1 MAASDAL
8 LVEKLV
14 LALNGRRYEV
24 AAAELEPST
33 TLLEFIRTRTPFRG
47 PKLGCGEGG
56 CGACVVHIAK
66 YNPTTDEVTEFSAS
80 SCLTLI
86 YSLNFCSVITTEG
99 LGNTQEGFHAIQ
111 KRISGF
117 HASQCGFCTP
127 GMCMPIFSSLVGA
140 DNSKM
145 PQPPNGFSKLTVSE
159 AEKAF
164 SGNLCRCTGYRPIV
178 DACKSFASDV
188 DLEDLGLNI
197 FWKKGVKKPDVS
209 KLPSYTFGGGMC
221 TFPDFLK
228 SELKSLQHLDDFNI
242 TTSKGSQYHPR
253 LQNTLCSSGIFTFLD
268 FLKSGLKLPRYHLND
283 ANNTVSKEG
292 WYHPRSIKQYYE
304 LINST
309 LFNECSVKVVVGNT
323 SSGVYKDHDLYN
335 KYIDIGGIPELSSVV
350 RKGEG
355 IEIGAAITISRSI
368 EILEKESKL
377 MSSPNGSVVFRKLAE
392 HMSKVASPF
401 VRNTASLGG
410 NIILAQ
416 KYPFPSDIATI
427 LLGAGSTVCVQVV
440 GEQMYIT
447 LEEFLKQPPL
457 DCTSLLLSI
466 FIPHWISDSQAETS
480 LVFQTYRAASRP
492 LGNAISYVNSA
503 FLGHISFDGSS
514 GDRVFSNLHLAFGA
528 YGTEHAIRARKV
540 EKFLTGK
547 SLTAS
552 TVLGAIRLLKETVV
566 PMKGTSHPEYR
577 TSVAVGFLFSF
588 LSADAK
594 GIAETEETFNT
605 SSTNSVDMTDVC
617 DWPLSSR
624 QETISGDVYKPIGEP
639 RKKCG
644 VELQASGE
652 AVYVDDIPAAKHCL
666 HGEFVYSTQ
675 PLAFVKNIKFKSL
688 LASQKIITVISAKDI
703 PKEGQ
708 NIGSMSMFG
717 DEPLF
722 GDPIAEFAGQ
732 ALGVVIAETQRHADM
747 AAKQAAV
754 EYDTEDLK
762 PPILTMEQ
770 AVENNSYFNVPDV
783 FYPKQVGDFS
793 KGMAE
798 ADHKILSTEVK
809 LASQYY
815 FYMETQTALAIPDE
829 DKTMV
834 VYSSTQYPEFAQ
846 AVIAKCLGIPFGN
859 VRVITRRVG
868 GGFGGKGYRSFPVA
882 TAAALSAYKL
892 QRPVQM
898 YLNRNT
904 DMIMVGSRHPIKAHY
919 SVGFKSDGKIT
930 ALHLDLLIDAGISID
945 LSPIIPEGVISGLKK
960 YNWGA
965 LSFDIKLCK
974 TNNTSKSTMRAP
986 GDTQGSLIAE
996 AIIEHVASV
1005 LSLDSN
1011 RVREIN
1017 FHTYDSLMLF
1027 YPESAGE
1034 ASTYTLPS
1042 IFSRVAL
1049 TSSYLHRTHTIK
1061 MFNSCNKWRKRGIS
1075 CVPLIFNVSPRPAPG
1090 RVSVLMDG
1098 SIVVEVGGIE
1108 IGQGLWTKVQQ
1119 MTAFALGQLWPEE
1132 CDGLLERVRVLQAD
1146 TLNLIQGGVTGGSST
1161 SESSCAATLQACKL
1175 LINRLNP
1182 VMNKLRLQSATVSW
1196 DDLISEAYQENVNLS
1211 ASVYWI
1217 PEQGSNSYLN
1227 YGAGISEVEIDLL
1240 TGAIALLR
1248 SDLVYDCGMSLN
1260 PAVDLGQIEGSFI
1273 QGVGFFIYEEHETNS
1288 DGLVVSNST
1297 WDYKIPSVDT
1307 IPKQFNV
1314 EVLNTGYH
1322 KNRVLSSKASGE
1334 PAVVLASSVHCALRE
1349 AIRAARK
1356 DSADSTE
1363 SGTSP
1368 LTFQLNV
1375 PAPMTIVKELCGFD
1389 IVEKYLENQLSNEAA
1404 STVQSAAVNT
1414 NIV

>member
-1 MAASDAL
+1 MSGTMAASDAL
-8 LVEKLV
+8 LVERLV

-24 AAAELEPST
+24 AAAELEPSM

-66 YNPTTDEVTEFSAS
+66 YNPATDEVTEFSAS

-86 YSLNFCSVITTEG
+86 YSINFCSVITTEG
-99 LGNTQEGFHAIQ
+99 LGSTREGFHAIQ
-111 KRISGF
+111 KRMSGF

-127 GMCMPIFSSLVGA
+127 GMCMSIFSSLVGA
-140 DNSKM
+140 DNSKR
-145 PQPPNGFSKLTVSE
+145 PQPPNGFSKITLSE

-197 FWKKGVKKPDVS
+197 FWKRGDKKPDIN
-209 KLPSYTFGGGMC
+209 KLPSYTIGGGIC

-228 SELKSLQHLDDFNI
+228 SELKSLQRLDDVNI
-242 TTSKGSQYHPR
+242 TTSTGSQYHPR
-253 LQNTLCSSGIFTFLD
+253 LQNTLCGGGIFTFLD
-268 FLKSGLKLPRYHLND
+268 FLKSGLKLPRYNLND

-304 LINST
+304 LINSS
-309 LFNECSVKVVVGNT
+309 LLSECSVKVVVGNT
-323 SSGVYKDHDLYN
+323 SAGVYKDHDLYN
-335 KYIDIGGIPELSSVV
+335 RYIDIGGIPELSSIV

-355 IEIGAAITISRSI
+355 IEIGAAITISTSI
-368 EILEKESKL
+368 EILEKENKL

-392 HMSKVASPF
+392 HMNKVASPF

-427 LLGAGSTVCVQVV
+427 LLGAGSTVCVQFV
-440 GEQMYIT
+440 GERRHIT
-447 LEEFLKQPPL
+447 LEEFLKQPPM

-466 FIPHWISDSQAETS
+466 FIPHWISDSQTETS

-503 FLGHISFDGSS
+503 FLGHVSFDESS
-514 GDRVFSNLHLAFGA
+514 GDRVFSNLRLAFGA

-552 TVLGAIRLLKETVV
+552 TLHGAIRLLKETVV

-577 TSVAVGFLFSF
+577 TSVAIGFLFSF
-588 LSADAK
+588 LSAHAK
-594 GIAETEETFNT
+594 GVAEPGESFST
-605 SSTNSVDMTDVC
+605 SFANSVDITDVC

-624 QETISGDVYKPIGEP
+624 QETISGDEYKPIGEP
-639 RKKCG
+639 MKKYG

-652 AVYVDDIPAAKHCL
+652 AVYVDDIPAPKHCL

-675 PLAFVKNIKFKSL
+675 PLAFVKNIKFKSS
-688 LASQKIITVISAKDI
+688 LASQKTITVISAKDI
-703 PKEGQ
+703 PKQGQ

-717 DEPLF
+717 DEALF

-747 AAKQAAV
+747 AAKQAV
-754 EYDTEDLK
+754 IEYDTEDLK
-762 PPILTMEQ
+762 PPILTVEQ
-770 AVENNSYFNVPDV
+770 AVENNSYFNVPDA

-829 DKTMV
+829 DNTMV
-834 VYSSTQYPEFAQ
+834 VYSSTQYPELAQ
-846 AVIAKCLGIPFGN
+846 TVIARCLGIPFGN
-859 VRVITRRVG
+859 VRIITRRVG

-882 TAAALSAYKL
+882 TAAALCAYKL
-892 QRPVQM
+892 QCSVKM

-904 DMIMVGSRHPIKAHY
+904 DMIMVGSRHPMKAHY

-945 LSPIIPEGVISGLKK
+945 LSPIIPKAVISGLKK

-996 AIIEHVASV
+996 AIIEHVASF
-1005 LSLDSN
+1005 LSLDTN

-1017 FHTYDSLMLF
+1017 FHTYDSLVLF

-1034 ASTYTLPS
+1034 ASTYTLHS
-1042 IFSRVAL
+1042 IFSRLAL
-1049 TSSYLHRTHTIK
+1049 TSSYLHRTDTIK
-1061 MFNSCNKWRKRGIS
+1061 QFNSCNKWRKRGIS

-1090 RVSVLMDG
+1090 RVSILKDG

-1119 MTAFALGQLWPEE
+1119 MTAFALGQLWPEGCE
-1132 CDGLLERVRVLQAD
+1132 GHLERVRVLQAD

-1175 LINRLNP
+1175 LINRLNH

-1196 DDLISEAYQENVNLS
+1196 DDLIYEAYQENVNLS
-1211 ASVYWI
+1211 ASVYWV

-1240 TGAIALLR
+1240 TGAIAVLR

-1349 AIRAARK
+1349 AIQAARK
-1356 DSADSTE
+1356 DFANTTE

-1368 LTFQLNV
+1368 LIFQLNV
-1375 PAPMTIVKELCGFD
+1375 PAPMTAVKELCGFD
-1389 IVEKYLENQLSNEAA
+1389 IVEKYVENQLQYS
-1404 STVQSAAVNT
+1404 Q
-1414 NIV
+1414 

>member
-1 MAASDAL
+1 MAAASDAL
-8 LVEKLV
+8 RVERLV
-14 LALNGRRYEV
+14 LAVNGRRFE
-24 AAAELEPST
+24 AAADELDPST

-56 CGACVVHIAK
+56 CGACVVLIAK
-66 YNPTTDEVTEFSAS
+66 YNPKTDEVTEFSAS

-99 LGNTQEGFHAIQ
+99 LGNTRNGFHAIQ
-111 KRISGF
+111 KRMSGF

-127 GMCMPIFSSLVGA
+127 GMCMSIFSSLVGA
-140 DNSKM
+140 DNSKR
-145 PQPPNGFSKLTVSE
+145 PQPPNGFSKLKVSE

-164 SGNLCRCTGYRPIV
+164 SGNLCRCAGYRPIV

-188 DLEDLGLNI
+188 DLEDLGLNV
-197 FWKKGVKKPDVS
+197 FWKKGDKKPDVG
-209 KLPSYTFGGGMC
+209 KLQSYTFGGGIC

-228 SELKSLQHLDDFNI
+228 SEIKTLQHVDDVNI
-242 TTSKGSQYHPR
+242 TTSKGSLYHPT
-253 LQNTLCSSGIFTFLD
+253 LQNYTLCSGIFTCLD
-268 FLKSGLKLPRYHLND
+268 FLKSGLKYQRYHMND
-283 ANNTVSKEG
+283 ANNTVSKDG

-309 LFNECSVKVVVGNT
+309 LFSECSVKVVVGNT
-323 SSGVYKDHDLYN
+323 SAGVYKDYDLYN
-335 KYIDIGGIPELSSVV
+335 KYIDIGGIPELLSIV
-350 RKGEG
+350 RKAEG
-355 IEIGAAITISRSI
+355 IEIGAAIKISRSI
-368 EILEKESKL
+368 EILEKESKP
-377 MSSPNGSVVFRKLAE
+377 MSSPNGSVVFRKLAD

-416 KYPFPSDIATI
+416 KNPFPSDIATI
-427 LLGAGSTVCVQVV
+427 LLGAGSTVCIQVV
-440 GEQMYIT
+440 GEQRHIT
-447 LEEFLKQPPL
+447 LEEFLEQPPL
-457 DCTSLLLSI
+457 DRSSLLLSI
-466 FIPHWISDSQAETS
+466 FIPHWILDSQTETS

-503 FLGHISFDGSS
+503 FLGHVSFDESS
-514 GDRVFSNLHLAFGA
+514 GDHVLSNLHLAFGA

-547 SLTAS
+547 LLTAS
-552 TVLGAIRLLKETVV
+552 TIHGAIQLLKETIV

-577 TSVAVGFLFSF
+577 ISIADPGKTFS
-588 LSADAK
+588 
-594 GIAETEETFNT
+594 T
-605 SSTNSVDMTDVC
+605 SSDDSVDIIDVY
-617 DWPLSSR
+617 DSPLSSH
-624 QETISGDVYKPIGEP
+624 QETISSDEYKPIGEP
-639 RKKCG
+639 MKKYG

-652 AVYVDDIPAAKHCL
+652 AVYVDDIPAPKNCL
-666 HGEFVYSTQ
+666 HGEFIYSTQ
-675 PLAFVKNIKFKSL
+675 PLAFVKNITFKSSL
-688 LASQKIITVISAKDI
+688 SSQKIITVI
-703 PKEGQ
+703 
-708 NIGSMSMFG
+708 
-717 DEPLF
+717 
-722 GDPIAEFAGQ
+722 
-732 ALGVVIAETQRHADM
+732 AETQRYADM
-747 AAKQAAV
+747 AAKQVVV
-754 EYDTEDLK
+754 EYDILDLK

-770 AVENNSYFNVPDV
+770 AVQNNCYFNVPSV

-793 KGMAE
+793 MGMAE

-829 DKTMV
+829 DNTIV
-834 VYSSTQYPEFAQ
+834 VYSSSQYPELAQ
-846 AVIAKCLGIPFGN
+846 TVIAKCLGIPLGN

-868 GGFGGKGYRSFPVA
+868 GGFGGKAYRSFPVA
-882 TAAALSAYKL
+882 TAAALCAYKL
-892 QRPVQM
+892 RCPVQM

-904 DMIMVGSRHPIKAHY
+904 DMIMVGSRHPMKAHY

-930 ALHLDLLIDAGISID
+930 ALHLDLLIDAGISED
-945 LSPIIPEGVISGLKK
+945 LSPIIPSGVISALKK

-1005 LSLDSN
+1005 L
-1011 RVREIN
+1011 
-1017 FHTYDSLMLF
+1017 
-1027 YPESAGE
+1027 
-1034 ASTYTLPS
+1034 
-1042 IFSRVAL
+1042 AL
-1049 TSSYLHRTHTIK
+1049 TSSYRHRANTVK
-1061 MFNSCNKWRKRGIS
+1061 QFNICNKWRKRGIS

-1090 RVSVLMDG
+1090 RVSVLKDG
-1098 SIVVEVGGIE
+1098 SIVVQVGGIE

-1119 MTAFALGQLWPEE
+1119 MTAFALGQLWPEGCE
-1132 CDGLLERVRVLQAD
+1132 DLLERVRVLQAD
-1146 TLNLIQGGVTGGSST
+1146 TLNLIQSGVTGGSST

-1175 LINRLNP
+1175 LISRLNP
-1182 VMNKLRLQSATVSW
+1182 IINFIYLMFLAS
-1196 DDLISEAYQENVNLS
+1196 QENVNLS
-1211 ASVYWI
+1211 ASVFWV

-1227 YGAGISEVEIDLL
+1227 YGAGISEVEIDLI
-1240 TGAIALLR
+1240 TGAITILR

-1314 EVLNTGYH
+1314 EVLNTGHH

-1334 PAVVLASSVHCALRE
+1334 LAVVLASSVHCALRE

-1356 DSADSTE
+1356 DFSYNTE

-1368 LTFQLNV
+1368 LIFQLNV
-1375 PAPMTIVKELCGFD
+1375 PAPMTVVKELCGFD
-1389 IVEKYLENQLSNEAA
+1389 IVEKYLENLSAMN
-1404 STVQSAAVNT
+1404 QQ
-1414 NIV
+1414 